1 MKNYLLCNFC
11 FTYWLYKFGLGS
23 EFKCLKQ
30 SIYFAK
36 NQFSA
41 TWISF
46 LKLDLLK
53 FEDEIHLENVL
64 LISKHIN
71 NLLPPVFDKWFT
83 FCSNI
88 HNYETVLVNFSNHLP
103 KQIPMRKLQL
113 Q

>member
-1 MKNYLLCNFC
+1 MVWAQNLNALDRVFTLQKTLQNY
-11 FTYWLYKFGLGS
+11 
-23 EFKCLKQ
+23 
-30 SIYFAK
+30 
-36 NQFSA
+36 QFSA

-46 LKLDLLK
+46 LKLNLLK

>member
-1 MKNYLLCNFC
+1 MVWAQNLNALERVFTLQKMLQNY
-11 FTYWLYKFGLGS
+11 
-23 EFKCLKQ
+23 
-30 SIYFAK
+30 
-36 NQFSA
+36 QFSA

-46 LKLDLLK
+46 LKLNLLK